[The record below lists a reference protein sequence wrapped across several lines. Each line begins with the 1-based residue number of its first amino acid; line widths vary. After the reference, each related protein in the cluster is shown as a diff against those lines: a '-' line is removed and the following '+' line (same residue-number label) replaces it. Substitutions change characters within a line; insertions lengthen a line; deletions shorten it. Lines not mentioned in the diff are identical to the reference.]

1 MPQLCFAGKIV
12 ATEHI
17 VRESREEV
25 LCGSSIALTKVRFF
39 FLIWLGRCASGSL
52 SPSGR
57 DDLHMW
63 DRWIRLHFRRSIEIG
78 GIPRPMRRQSI
89 ARRRRIRGISTAF
102 HHVRE
107 QRPRCC
113 DASMHATLSSRC
125 LAVHGKDPRLFR
137 CIHQRRTQLLVRVKK
152 GCGAVTDRT
161 GEKLCCCLLLAFH
174 RHLPLLSC
182 GVVCFLVRR
191 QGHCVGPRHWQGHG
205 RVNLARKIR
214 MCRLGSVRSGPL
226 HSHGRPR
233 DTRSQAPW
241 GERWRAMV
249 IPRCLL
255 RRPYSASYD
264 DVAI

>member
-1 MPQLCFAGKIV
+1 MLQLCFAGKIV

-25 LCGSSIALTKVRFF
+25 LCGSSIALTKVRFL

-63 DRWIRLHFRRSIEIG
+63 DRWIRLHFRRSTEIG

-137 CIHQRRTQLLVRVKK
+137 CIHQRRTQLLVRVNK
-152 GCGAVTDRT
+152 GCGAGRIEREKNCVVACCWPFTVTYRCCHAGWFASWYDGRGIAWAPAT
-161 GEKLCCCLLLAFH
+161 GKAMAELIL
-174 RHLPLLSC
+174 
-182 GVVCFLVRR
+182 
-191 QGHCVGPRHWQGHG
+191 HG
-205 RVNLARKIR
+205 RSECVDLDPFDPARFTPTADR
-214 MCRLGSVRSGPL
+214 GTR
-226 HSHGRPR
+226 GRKR
-233 DTRSQAPW
+233 R
-241 GERWRAMV
+241 GENVGEQW
-249 IPRCLL
+249 
-255 RRPYSASYD
+255 
-264 DVAI
+264 